1 MQLSGIYA
9 ITENAV
15 DSDLNLVQ
23 KVQQALEGGISLL
36 QYRSKSADRDS
47 KLRSAVAL
55 RQICA
60 DYQVPLIINDD
71 VELCLAAGASGVHLG
86 QRDGDIQQAVQ
97 ALGPGH
103 IVGVTCHDSIPVALK
118 AQRQGATYV
127 AFGRFY
133 SSPTKPEAPPAPLAV
148 LTAAKT
154 KLAIPVVTIGGIN
167 AENGQAAIEAGA
179 DMLAVI
185 SYLFSADDIQQR
197 AQRLSELFK

>member
-60 DYQVPLIINDD
+60 DY
-71 VELCLAAGASGVHLG
+71 
-86 QRDGDIQQAVQ
+86 
-97 ALGPGH
+97 
-103 IVGVTCHDSIPVALK
+103 
-118 AQRQGATYV
+118 
-127 AFGRFY
+127 
-133 SSPTKPEAPPAPLAV
+133 
-148 LTAAKT
+148 
-154 KLAIPVVTIGGIN
+154 
-167 AENGQAAIEAGA
+167 
-179 DMLAVI
+179 
-185 SYLFSADDIQQR
+185 
-197 AQRLSELFK
+197 